1 MKHCKRMICLFLV
14 LSILTSVIPMAFAA
28 PIFSDVPEGKW
39 YSENVAYVYE
49 KGLMNGVNN
58 GMFDPNG
65 TLTRGMLV
73 TVLYRMEG
81 EPITPD
87 TSFTDVAANK
97 YYYGAVA
104 WAENKGIVNGKTET
118 TFEPNTAIT
127 RQEVATIL
135 KRYTET
141 FGYADTSK
149 TADLNSYGFTDIGTI
164 SKFAVDAMAWAVEVS
179 LLNGSNGKLDP
190 KGNATRAQI
199 AAILNRFC
207 ENILAED
214 QNSELATVMAH
225 YAEYAMAY
233 AAENGSDS
241 RFDLINIDSDQ
252 IPELI
257 CVPGGFHLAQVT
269 VYTWYNGQVEDLGDY
284 GMYGTMPYIPREN
297 AFGDYSKPM
306 RIVEGYA
313 SEAVEYDS
321 SKFVEYGYGDMTK
334 ITRDNVDK
342 ILLGK

>member
-1 MKHCKRMICLFLV
+1 MKKCKHLICLILV
-14 LSILTSVIPMAFAA
+14 LSILASAVPMVFAET
-28 PIFSDVPEGKW
+28 FTDVPDGKW

-49 KGLMNGVNN
+49 KGLMNGISN
-58 GMFDPNG
+58 GKFDPNG

-104 WAENKGIVNGKTET
+104 WAQNKGIVNGKTET

-135 KRYTET
+135 KRYTDT
-141 FGYADTSK
+141 FDYADTSLA
-149 TADLNSYGFTDIGTI
+149 ADLAEFIDEDAIANY
-164 SKFAVDAMAWAVEVS
+164 AVDAMKWAVEVG
-179 LLNGSNGKLDP
+179 LLQGSDNKLNP

-207 ENILAED
+207 VNILGDE
-214 QNSELATVMAH
+214 QESELELVMAH
-225 YAEYAMAY
+225 YAEYALAY
-233 AAENGSDS
+233 ASKNGSDS
-241 RFDLINIDSDQ
+241 RFGLIYIDADQ
-252 IPELI
+252 IPELV
-257 CVPGGFHLAQVT
+257 CVPGGFHLAQVS
-269 VYTWYNGQVEDLGDY
+269 VYTWYNGAVEYLGDY
-284 GMYGTMPYIPREN
+284 GMYGTLPYAPYQN

-306 RIVEGYA
+306 RITEGFAY
-313 SEAVEYDS
+313 ETD
-321 SKFVEYGYGDMTK
+321 FDTDLFIEYGYGDMTK
-334 ITRDNVDK
+334 ITQNNVDK
-342 ILLGK
+342 IILGK